1 MNKVFYHW
9 GTAANTLQIFK
20 MSSHKEKWNIEVTL
34 RFAFSHFM
42 EVLLYTLKWLEFE
55 IYKVIFVVSS
65 VLEIINQKKKILSPW
80 FLEFWQLLATPLTR
94 FCLEVETNLKK
105 KKSYIYSSMD
115 TVFLG
120 TPRNERAANACK
132 LSQAKKRI
140 WILTVNEKSNHGAEF
155 MNDWEAE

>member
-105 KKSYIYSSMD
+105 KKVLYLLINGHS
-115 TVFLG
+115 F
-120 TPRNERAANACK
+120 PRNPK
-132 LSQAKKRI
+132 KWKSSQRMQVVTSQEENLNSHCE
-140 WILTVNEKSNHGAEF
+140 WEK
-155 MNDWEAE
+155 